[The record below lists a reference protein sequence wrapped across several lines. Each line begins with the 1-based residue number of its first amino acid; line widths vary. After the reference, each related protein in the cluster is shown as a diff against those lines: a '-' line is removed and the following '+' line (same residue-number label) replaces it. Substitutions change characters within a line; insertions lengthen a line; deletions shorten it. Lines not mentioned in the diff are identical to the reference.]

1 MEINIQ
7 KFSIMV
13 QDLKLNLLTFN
24 HPSQHQTFNFYLEP
38 AEGRSP
44 LQRHEFPIK
53 IKDTFPDLPDDT
65 QNIYTDFKIDAQSD
79 TCLKVDL
86 NSSIRFAKHYY
97 AYLLHAYFKT
107 VAHVTNINF
116 VNDIELWFLDAS
128 ETNAKYNTYLKFV
141 IRVQIAR
148 LTDKPELLISYDGR
162 AKVLKDNMLDED
174 YNTDQITWVIYK
186 NQEYRFRDMD
196 PEQRQELK
204 EIYPILNRKLKAEL
218 AIKPQYKRNPNKI
231 KSYYEKIDWFRK
243 NYLITEEFKALLPLT
258 SDDFHSLDQKR
269 IFKTSTGS
277 NLLKFAGERTD
288 TNPNTGLNNHGPYSA
303 AIKPLVKFIY
313 ICHEGDKAAAVEL
326 GRYFKGEANDSTI
339 DEKYKRFKGLKKY
352 ISLSF
357 SANKEDH
364 ITFANKEN
372 PIEEIRQQIKDKSY
386 SSDTRYL
393 ALYISPY
400 SKNCTDESKKK
411 IYFQV
416 KEELLKHGIT
426 SQVVTKEKIISK
438 DFYYSLPNIAVAILA
453 KLGGIPWQLK
463 INTISKNDL
472 VVGVGAFKSKKLGA
486 RYIGSAF
493 CFSQDGIFKEFR
505 CYPANDTRML
515 AGSIKKAIEEFKLNN
530 PSAERL
536 IIHFY
541 KRMSRKELQP
551 ILDVLYTL
559 GLDIPVII
567 LSINK
572 TESKD
577 YVVFDHDCPELI
589 PDSGTIIHIGY
600 KQYLLCNNTRYGSQM
615 PKGIEGYP
623 LPVKITISS
632 TKEDVVKDGASLKAL
647 VDQVYQFSRVY
658 WKSVSQQ
665 NLPVTIKYPEMVAE
679 IYPHFE
685 NQGINDFGENN
696 LWFL

>member
-1 MEINIQ
+1 MT
-7 KFSIMV
+7 

-38 AEGRSP
+38 GEGRYP
-44 LQRHEFPIK
+44 LQKHEFPIK
-53 IKDTFPDLPDDT
+53 IKDIFPDLPDDT
-65 QNIYTDFKIDAQSD
+65 QNIYTDFQIDAQSD
-79 TCLKVDL
+79 TCLEVDL
-86 NSSIRFAKHYY
+86 ISSYRFAKHYY

-107 VAHVTNINF
+107 VANVTNINF
-116 VNDIELWFLDAS
+116 VNDIELWFLDTS
-128 ETNAKYNTYLKFV
+128 ETHSKYNTYLKFV
-141 IRVQIAR
+141 IRVQIGR
-148 LTDKPELLISYDGR
+148 ISDDPELIISYDGR
-162 AKVLKDNMLDED
+162 AKVLKKNMWDED
-174 YNTDQITWVIYK
+174 YNPDQIKGVIYK
-186 NQEYRFRDMD
+186 NQEYRYKEMN
-196 PEQRQELK
+196 PEQRQELQ
-204 EIYPILNRKLKAEL
+204 EIYPILNRKLKVEFG
-218 AIKPQYKRNPNKI
+218 IKPQYKRNPNKI

-243 NYLITEEFKALLPLT
+243 NHLMTDEFKALLPLT

-277 NLLKFAGERTD
+277 NLLKFAGERTN
-288 TNPNTGLNNHGPYSA
+288 TNPNIGLNNHGPYSA
-303 AIKPLVKFIY
+303 AIKPMVKFIY
-313 ICHEGDKAAAVEL
+313 ICHEGDTEVANQL
-326 GRYFKGEANDSTI
+326 GNYLAGKKDDPKQDKKFKH
-339 DEKYKRFKGLKKY
+339 FKGLKKY

-357 SANKEDH
+357 SASKEDH
-364 ITFANKEN
+364 ITFSNKEN
-372 PIEEIRQQIKDKSY
+372 PIEEIRQHFKLKSY
-386 SSDTRYL
+386 TEGTRYL

-400 SKNCTDESKKK
+400 TKNCTDESKKK

-426 SQVVTKEKIISK
+426 SQVVTKEKIVSD
-438 DFYYSLPNIAVAILA
+438 DFHYSLPNIAVAILA

-472 VVGVGAFKSKKLGA
+472 VVGVGAFKSKKIGT

-493 CFSQDGIFKEFR
+493 CFSKDGIFKEFR

-515 AGSIKKAIEEFKLNN
+515 AGSIKKAIEAFKLNN
-530 PSAERL
+530 PDAERL

-551 ILDVLYTL
+551 ILNILFAL

-589 PDSGTIIHIGY
+589 PDSGTIVHIGY
-600 KQYLLCNNTRYGSQM
+600 KQYLLCNNTRYGDQL

-623 LPVKITISS
+623 LPVKVTISA
-632 TKEDVVKDGASLKAL
+632 TNEDELKEKGILKGL
-647 VDQVYQFSRVY
+647 INQVYQFSRVY

-685 NQGINDFGENN
+685 NPGKNDFGENN